1 MNCRN
6 KLTKE
11 VAEIVEKLYKEHRD
25 VMCSDAK
32 YILKNSSLAEDA
44 VENAMERII
53 KKFNS
58 VPKDDFEIT
67 RAYLRTTVKRVAIDM
82 CKEFDIEYIDELMSE
97 ENEMYSISKNPCD
110 EIIEKENKS
119 DIYKMINK
127 LPKKYRDVLIYEKVY
142 GYSQKEIAEFLN
154 ISYDAVKKRMERAR
168 KMLREKLRK
177 EEVI

>member
-25 VMCSDAK
+25 VMYSDAK

-97 ENEMYSISKNPCD
+97 ENEMYSI
-110 EIIEKENKS
+110 
-119 DIYKMINK
+119 YFH
-127 LPKKYRDVLIYEKVY
+127 R
-142 GYSQKEIAEFLN
+142 
-154 ISYDAVKKRMERAR
+154 
-168 KMLREKLRK
+168 
-177 EEVI
+177 